1 MSSVNIQCTKTGQS
15 VNLFSGNFDKEEEK
29 KEEAMLTKGEP
40 VSGRKQPDSKLL
52 IQYLEATSKV
62 WVYNLEEVTRSE
74 VAVA

>member
-1 MSSVNIQCTKTGQS
+1 
-15 VNLFSGNFDKEEEK
+15 
-29 KEEAMLTKGEP
+29 MLTKGEP